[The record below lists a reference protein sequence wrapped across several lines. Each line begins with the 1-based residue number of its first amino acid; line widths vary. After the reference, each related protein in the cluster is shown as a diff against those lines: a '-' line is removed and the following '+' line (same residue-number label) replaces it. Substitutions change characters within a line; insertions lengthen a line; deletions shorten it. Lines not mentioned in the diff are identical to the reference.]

1 MRCSAARSRLH
12 ERSERHDMKVK
23 GLGRGLDALLGD
35 EKAPA
40 RRDESL
46 LSLPVDELQPGKYQP
61 RSHMQPE
68 ALAELAESI
77 KRQGVMQPILARPLA
92 SGGYE
97 IIAGERR
104 WRAARMAGLAS
115 VPALVREIPDQQAL
129 AAALIENI
137 QREDLNPLEEAT
149 GIQRLTQ
156 EFGLTHQAIAET
168 LGRSRAAVTN
178 LLRLL
183 DLAPPVRE
191 LLAAGQIDMGH
202 ARALLALPIAR
213 QIELARETAH
223 KGLTVREVEHRVAG
237 ALKPPEPRQPRA
249 DRDVTRLEE
258 EWSDRLGTAVQ
269 IKPRG
274 KRGGKLIVVYRSL
287 DELELLLQRLGRSP

>member
-1 MRCSAARSRLH
+1 
-12 ERSERHDMKVK
+12 
-23 GLGRGLDALLGD
+23 LGALLGQPVTAEAAVVTPLHPD
-35 EKAPA
+35 E
-40 RRDESL
+40 EL
-46 LSLPVDELQPGKYQP
+46 LKLPVDLLQRGQYQP
-61 RSHMQPE
+61 RIDMRTESLQD
-68 ALAELAESI
+68 LADSI
-77 KRQGVMQPILARPLA
+77 RSQGIIQPIVVRPVNE
-92 SGGYE
+92 GQPGQPRRYE

-104 WRAARMAGLAS
+104 WRAARIAGLAS
-115 VPALVREIPDQQAL
+115 VPALVKEIPDQQAL
-129 AAALIENI
+129 AASLIENI

-191 LLAAGQIDMGH
+191 LLATGQIDMGH

-223 KGLTVREVEHRVAG
+223 KGLTVREVEQRVAG

-258 EWSDRLGTAVQ
+258 EWSDRLGTTVQ

-274 KRGGKLIVVYRSL
+274 KRGGKLMLVYRSL
-287 DELELLLQRLGRSP
+287 DELELLLERLGRSP

>member
-1 MRCSAARSRLH
+1 
-12 ERSERHDMKVK
+12 MKVK

-35 EKAPA
+35 EQPPVRVEDNGLRNVA
-40 RRDESL
+40 
-46 LSLPVDELQPGKYQP
+46 VDELQPGKFQP
-61 RSHMQPE
+61 RSQMEPE

-77 KRQGVMQPILARPLA
+77 KAQGVMQPILVRALGA
-92 SGGYE
+92 GAYE

-104 WRAARMAGLAS
+104 WRAARMAGLAT
-115 VPALVREIPDQQAL
+115 VPALIKDISDSEAL

-137 QREDLNPLEEAT
+137 QREDLSPLEEAA
-149 GIQRLTQ
+149 GIQRLVQ

-191 LLAAGQIDMGH
+191 LLAAGGLDMGH
-202 ARALLALPIAR
+202 ARALLALPVQH
-213 QIELARETAH
+213 QIELARLAAS
-223 KGLTVREVEHRVAG
+223 KGLTVREVERRVAD
-237 ALKPPEPRQPRA
+237 LMKPAQPRQPRV
-249 DRDVTRLEE
+249 DRDIARLEE
-258 EWSDRLGTAVQ
+258 EWSQRLGTTVQ

-274 KRGGKLIVVYRSL
+274 KRGGKVVLIYRSL
-287 DELELLLQRLGRSP
+287 DELDQLLGTFDRA